1 MKQDVGL
8 RKSTLLPVL
17 SVALALGLVSN
28 AHAQDQS
35 AKGSNWY
42 SGNWSLTIG
51 AAGMVGPDFEGSQ
64 KYILSAVPLVSFGRQ
79 GTVTR
84 FSSRNDNISFGLIDT
99 GDFRAGLVGKL
110 LLPRDSSDYR
120 GLEGLHDVKFGGEAG
135 LFAEFYP
142 TDWLRMR
149 GEVRRGIRTHNG
161 YVGDLAIDAFTD
173 VTPRIRISGG
183 PRLSAASSDY
193 FKAYYG
199 VSNAESLTS
208 GLSPYS
214 PGGGFRS
221 VGVGGAITWKTTDKV
236 TTSLFAEYARLLG
249 PAADSSLVRERG
261 SADQFLVG
269 LSATYRFDFTVP

>member
-1 MKQDVGL
+1 MKQDLGL
-8 RKSTLLPVL
+8 HKPALLPIL
-17 SVALALGLVSN
+17 SLGLVLGLASG
-28 AHAQDQS
+28 ALAQDNS
-35 AKGSNWY
+35 PTGSSWY

-64 KYILSAVPLVSFGRQ
+64 KYILSGEPLVSFGRQ

-120 GLEGLHDVKFGGEAG
+120 GLKGLHDVKFGGEAG

-142 TDWLRMR
+142 TDWLRVR
-149 GEVRRGIRTHNG
+149 GEVRRGIVTHNG
-161 YVGDLAIDAFTD
+161 YVGDLAVDAFTD
-173 VTPRIRISGG
+173 ITPRVRISGG

-193 FKAYYG
+193 FKTYYG
-199 VSNAESLTS
+199 VSNAESLAS

-214 PGGGFRS
+214 PGGGFKS

-236 TTSLFAEYARLLG
+236 TTSLFGEYARLLG
-249 PAADSSLVRERG
+249 PAADSSIVKERG
-261 SADQFLVG
+261 SANQFLVG
-269 LSATYRFDFTVP
+269 VSATYRFDFTLR

>member
-1 MKQDVGL
+1 M
-8 RKSTLLPVL
+8 RKSTFLPVL
-17 SVALALGLVSN
+17 SIALALGAVSG
-28 AHAQDQS
+28 AQAQDQS
-35 AKGSNWY
+35 ARGSNWY

-51 AAGMVGPDFEGSQ
+51 AAGMMGPNFEGSQ

-110 LLPRDSSDYR
+110 LMPRDSHDYR
-120 GLEGLHDVKFGGEAG
+120 GLTGLRDVKWGAEAG

-142 TDWLRMR
+142 TDWLRVR
-149 GEVRRGIRTHNG
+149 GEVRRGIVTHDG
-161 YVGDLAIDAFTD
+161 YVGDLAVDAFTD

-199 VSNAESLTS
+199 VSDTESLTS

-214 PGGGFRS
+214 PGSGFKS
-221 VGVGGAITWKTTDKV
+221 VGVGGAVTWKTTDKV
-236 TTSLFAEYARLLG
+236 TTSLFGEYDRLLG
-249 PAADSSLVRERG
+249 PAADSSLVKEHG
-261 SADQFLVG
+261 SANQFLVG
-269 LSATYRFDFTVP
+269 VSATYRFDFTLQ